1 MKRLLTQETGKKI
14 YLIFGANGML
24 GHKILQTLSK
34 KNKFTYGTIRL
45 KNNRK
50 LNNYKIIYNVDVNN
64 FRNIEKLIHQIKPD
78 YVINCSGLIKQ
89 KLEVKRNDNFKKI
102 NFLFPLFL
110 DRLSKKY
117 LFGHI
122 HFSTD
127 CVFNGNKGNYTE
139 RSKKNANDDYG
150 KYKIAAENNIIN
162 NTLKIRTS
170 IIGHEINKKKYS
182 LLEWFLSSKNNVC
195 GFKTAYFSGLT
206 TLEISNIIYKIV
218 NKKKFITGLYNIA
231 SNKISKYELI
241 KKINKVYSLNKA
253 VISDDTFKID
263 RSLNPKKFNDK
274 FKININTWDVQI
286 KNMYNDFIKNKEMY
300 K

>member
-1 MKRLLTQETGKKI
+1 MKKLLTQETGKKI

-34 KNKFTYGTIRL
+34 KKKFTYGTIRL
-45 KNNRK
+45 KKNRK
-50 LNNYKIIYNVDVNN
+50 LNNNKIIYNVDVNN
-64 FRNIEKLIHQIKPD
+64 FRNIEKLIHQIKPN
-78 YVINCSGLIKQ
+78 YVINCTGLIKQ

-117 LFGHI
+117 LFRHI

-139 RSKKNANDDYG
+139 RSKKNAKDDYG

-182 LLEWFLSSKNNVC
+182 LLEWFLSSKNNVR

-263 RSLNPKKFNDK
+263 RSLNPKKFNDR

-286 KNMYNDFIKNKEMY
+286 KNMYNDYIKNKEMY

>member
-1 MKRLLTQETGKKI
+1 MKKLLTQETGKKI
-14 YLIFGANGML
+14 HLIFGANGML
-24 GHKILQTLSK
+24 GHKILQILSK
-34 KNKFTYGTIRL
+34 KKKFTYGTIRL
-45 KNNRK
+45 KKNRK

-78 YVINCSGLIKQ
+78 YVINCTGLIKQ
-89 KLEVKRNDNFKKI
+89 KLELKRNDNFKKI

-117 LFGHI
+117 LFRHI
-122 HFSTD
+122 HFSPD

-139 RSKKNANDDYG
+139 RSKKNAIDDYG

-182 LLEWFLSSKNNVC
+182 LLEWFLSSKNNVR

-206 TLEISNIIYKIV
+206 TLEISNIIYKII

-263 RSLNPKKFNDK
+263 RSLNPKKFNDR

-286 KNMYNDFIKNKEMY
+286 KNMYNDYIKNKEMY

>member
-1 MKRLLTQETGKKI
+1 MKKLLIQETGKKI

-24 GHKILQTLSK
+24 GHKILETLSK
-34 KNKFTYGTIRL
+34 KNKLTYGTIRL
-45 KNNRK
+45 KKNKK
-50 LNNYKIIYNVDVNN
+50 LDNYKIIYNVDVNN
-64 FRNIEKLIHQIKPD
+64 FKNIENLIVDIKPD

-89 KLEVKRNDNFKKI
+89 KLQVKRNDNLKKI
-102 NFLFPLFL
+102 NFLFPQFL

-117 LFGHI
+117 LFRHI

-127 CVFNGNKGNYTE
+127 CVFNGNNGNYNE
-139 RSKKNANDDYG
+139 RSKKNAKDDYG

-182 LLEWFLSSKNNVC
+182 LLEWFLSSKKTVR
-195 GFKTAYFSGLT
+195 GFKAAYFSGLT
-206 TLEISNIIYKIV
+206 TLEISNVIYKIV
-218 NKKKFITGLYNIA
+218 NKKKFITGLYNVA
-231 SNKISKYELI
+231 SSKISKYELI

-253 VISDDTFKID
+253 IISDDSFKID

-286 KNMYNDFIKNKEMY
+286 KNMHNNFKKNKDIY